1 MKNLNLKAMGVQEM
15 NHSELV
21 QTEGGLGFIAVVVV
35 AAIAVVA
42 SSCVTVVKTEVN
54 RIHSDNGDKNTGNA
68 NGNKGNGN
76 NNGTN
81 NGGKK

>member
-42 SSCVTVVKTEVN
+42 SSCCN
-54 RIHSDNGDKNTGNA
+54 
-68 NGNKGNGN
+68 NKVQD
-76 NNGTN
+76 
-81 NGGKK
+81 